1 MRSVKIAG
9 AARLTENEI
18 PLELMTMAGDKVT
31 AALWAPLDEGFV
43 TGHESGSI
51 CHWEMKVGGDASG
64 GGDGRRRVDRFDS
77 TVDYIVDV
85 VDPEEFDVFLFFQ
98 RFLFVVS
105 FFSNSGLAGILHT
118 RMDFCTRMLV
128 WWGGRGGGVRNLEVH
143 TGNSIDGLLFFGAAR
158 GH

>member
-1 MRSVKIAG
+1 MRSVQIAG

-51 CHWEMKVGGDASG
+51 CHWEMKVGGDATG
-64 GGDGRRRVDRFDS
+64 GGDGRRRVNRFDS

-85 VDPEEFDVFLFFQ
+85 VELDKFDVFLFFQ
-98 RFLFVVS
+98 LFLFVDWLVS
-105 FFSNSGLAGILHT
+105 YTLEWTFVQECWCGGGGEG
-118 RMDFCTRMLV
+118 
-128 WWGGRGGGVRNLEVH
+128 GGRNLKVH